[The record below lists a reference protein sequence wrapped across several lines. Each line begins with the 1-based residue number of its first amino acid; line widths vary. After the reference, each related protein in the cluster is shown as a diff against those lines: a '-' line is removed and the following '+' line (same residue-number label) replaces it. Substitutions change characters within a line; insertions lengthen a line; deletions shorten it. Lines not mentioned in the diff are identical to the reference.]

1 MPKVGDAIRMR
12 SPVSTKSR
20 KSEGAFH
27 VSFSSLI
34 AYHNK
39 ENSMSVTLLILGLIL
54 VVIGGFWLLVVTFQE
69 SFLWGIGS
77 LVFPVMSLI
86 FVVLNWDICKSP
98 FLLQVFGLVIAIL
111 GILMAEPST
120 QVAHVR

>member
-1 MPKVGDAIRMR
+1 
-12 SPVSTKSR
+12 VSASLI
-20 KSEGAFH
+20 A
-27 VSFSSLI
+27 SLI
-34 AYHNK
+34 AYHIK
-39 ENSMSVTLLILGLIL
+39 EYPMSVTLLILGLIL
-54 VVIGGFWLLVVTFQE
+54 VVIGGFWLLVVTFRE